1 MARVGGMM
9 WQWNPKTDLE
19 KAAGEAIAYYERTR
33 GSKPAICYVNESLAS
48 QPQEIDGVRICPL
61 SYIAPAHLWLVEEEV
76 HSDREKGDQG

>member
-48 QPQEIDGVRICPL
+48 HPQEVAGVRIFTL

-76 HSDREKGDQG
+76 RSGREKGDGT